1 MSALYQMGFANE
13 HYAEALANPPA
24 IQGATKEDVVK
35 ELAPQIAERRKAAA
49 NWYKLAQDT
58 VTQLRVYNDWSLR
71 VIGGINRLT
80 GKKTQ
85 FDDFV
90 VQPDFLGS
98 ELASSMAGSV
108 KSGK

>member
-1 MSALYQMGFANE
+1 
-13 HYAEALANPPA
+13 
-24 IQGATKEDVVK
+24 VVK

-49 NWYKLAQDT
+49 NWYKIAQDT
-58 VTQLRVYNDWSLR
+58 VTQFRVYNDWSLR
-71 VIGGINRLT
+71 VIGGINRLA
-80 GKKTQ
+80 GKKVQ

-108 KSGK
+108 KNGK